1 MGKSYRQDLDFL
13 KGLAIIAVMLYHAGW
28 CKSGYLG
35 VDVFLV
41 ISGYLTVPKVIGLIG
56 EGRFRYWYFLEN
68 RLFRLL
74 PVVLIVC
81 CLSLA
86 VGYWGMLPGDYRYL
100 SEEVMAALGFAENI
114 LQSVTTQNYWA
125 AIYHKVL
132 MHTWYLGVLMQFYV
146 VFPALMLIFRKSMR
160 PVLVVLMILSL
171 VLYLLPVD
179 TIGDKYYLLPYR
191 FFEIAAGGL
200 MAMRASRE
208 SHVLSYM
215 SLGLLA
221 LMVFFGAFTI
231 GERAMPY
238 NLVGGTNTI
247 RESFLPREMIL
258 LLTVAFALL
267 YLYSNAGN
275 SKISHFA
282 CRSKVLSP
290 LGRMSLSLFLWHQP
304 LFAFYRYFFADK
316 LSWQELLLLIMLTI
330 LLSMATYLL
339 LEKRIRIHKL
349 SRICLLLSWMA
360 VNAFSL
366 WIYHQGGAV
375 RDVPELGIRQ
385 GETDPKFFERYTDRI
400 YDYDKE
406 FSPDSTKKK
415 ILIVGNSFARDFANI
430 LLESSLAG
438 DIQLSY
444 CQYMSSCPLTRV
456 QQCDCIYFF
465 GWKHN
470 VPSIIWKNLRSDAV
484 IWGIGTKNHGTNN
497 GIFYKNRYRSDYF
510 SQTTAIHADF
520 HEVNRLLRE
529 EWQEHYIDFL
539 SMTIQ
544 PDGAMPVFTPDH
556 HFITYD
562 SFHLTPYG
570 ARYYAQLLFDS
581 H

>member
-1 MGKSYRQDLDFL
+1 
-13 KGLAIIAVMLYHAGW
+13 MLYHAGW

-200 MAMRASRE
+200 LTMRVPKTSRT
-208 SHVLSYM
+208 LSYL
-215 SLGLLA
+215 SLGLLTF
-221 LMVFFGAFTI
+221 MVFFGAFTI

-247 RESFLPREMIL
+247 RESFLPREVIL
-258 LLTVAFALL
+258 LFTVGFALL
-267 YLYSNAGN
+267 FLYTNGSKSKVSRFAG
-275 SKISHFA
+275 
-282 CRSKVLSP
+282 RSKVLSP

-304 LFAFYRYFFADK
+304 LFAFYRYFFADR
-316 LSWQELLLLIMLTI
+316 LSCQVLLLAIALT
-330 LLSMATYLL
+330 LMLSMVTYVL
-339 LEKRIRIHKL
+339 LEKRIRIHKV
-349 SRICLLLSWMA
+349 SRMCMVLLWISI
-360 VNAFSL
+360 NAFAL
-366 WIYHQGGAV
+366 WIYQQGGAV
-375 RDVPELGIRQ
+375 RDVPELNIRK
-385 GETDPKFFERYTDRI
+385 GNGDPKVFERYTDRI

-406 FSPDSTKKK
+406 FSADSTKMR
-415 ILIVGNSFARDFANI
+415 ILVIGNSFARDFANI
-430 LLESSLAG
+430 LLESSHAEN
-438 DIQLSY
+438 IQLSY
-444 CQYMSSCPLTRV
+444 CQYITSCPLTRV
-456 QQCDCIYFF
+456 QQCDRIYFF
-465 GWKHN
+465 GWKHD
-470 VPSIIWKNLRSDAV
+470 VPSTIWRNLRPEADV
-484 IWGIGTKNHGTNN
+484 WGIGTKNHGTNN
-497 GIFYKNRYRSDYF
+497 GMFYKNRHRADYY
-510 SQTTAIHADF
+510 SQTTAIHSDF
-520 HEVNRLLRE
+520 HEVNRLLHD
-529 EWQEHYIDFL
+529 EWQDHYIDFL
-539 SMTIQ
+539 SVTLR
-544 PDGAMPVFTPDH
+544 PDRTVPVFTPGH

-562 SFHLTPYG
+562 TFHLTPFG
-570 ARYYAQLLFDS
+570 ARYYALLFFGSDE
-581 H
+581 